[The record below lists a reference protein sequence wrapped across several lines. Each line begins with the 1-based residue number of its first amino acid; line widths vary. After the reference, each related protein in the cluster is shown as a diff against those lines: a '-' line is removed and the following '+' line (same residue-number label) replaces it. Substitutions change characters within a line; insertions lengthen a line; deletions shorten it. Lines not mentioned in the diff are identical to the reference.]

1 MYKLGLAVT
10 YSFIMSISI
19 YAESVTNEETNT
31 SLETINTPIEIRSV
45 RSILGA
51 YDPIEHTKGQIRAG
65 YINFSEDGAPDANAY
80 ALAGHF
86 HLYSKRWN
94 GFKAGAEAYAVLNAG
109 DTYNSDT
116 TNGDFFDDEGN
127 SFILLSQV
135 YLDGEWGNSA
145 LKLGRQILDT
155 PHADSDDIRMMPN
168 YFEAYTFTN
177 TDIENTTL
185 SAGLITKMAGWE
197 NGVDSG
203 EFVKISETLETD
215 KSIDGVYYAAV
226 AYEGVKDLSLSL
238 WYYNYNDIA
247 NVIYAEIGYEHKVF
261 ENTMM
266 TLGLQ
271 FDGSQETG
279 AALLGKQ
286 DAQTYGISIETSF
299 EDLGITVLAAYNQDN
314 GDTGAMGLS
323 LGGGAFFTSMED
335 QTLDALGTSGSAW
348 VIGAGYDFNNIGIDG
363 LIFGLAY
370 GNFEADDATL
380 YHASEVDAILEYQWD
395 EKISATAAYTS
406 IEHKVAH
413 FQDYSQLRI
422 MANYNF

>member
-1 MYKLGLAVT
+1 MYKIGLNLAIT
-10 YSFIMSISI
+10 MIMSISI
-19 YAESVTNEETNT
+19 YAENQTQTDTNT
-31 SLETINTPIEIRSV
+31 STEAINTPIEIRSI

-51 YDPIEHTKGQIRAG
+51 YDPVEHTKGQIRAG
-65 YINFSEDGAPDANAY
+65 YINFAEDGTPDARAY

-86 HLYSKRWN
+86 HLYTKRWN
-94 GFKAGAEAYAVLNAG
+94 GFMVGVEAYAVLNSG
-109 DTYNSDT
+109 INQESRTI
-116 TNGDFFDDEGN
+116 NGDFFDEDGK

-135 YLDGEWGNSA
+135 YLDGKWGNSEI
-145 LKLGRQILDT
+145 KLGRQILDT

-177 TDIENTTL
+177 TEFDDLTL
-185 SAGLITKMAGWE
+185 SAGLINKMAGWE
-197 NGVDSG
+197 NGVNSQ
-203 EFVKISETLETD
+203 EFVNIGETLEAGQD
-215 KSIDGVYYAAV
+215 IDGVYYAAV
-226 AYEGVKDLSLSL
+226 IYEGIKDLSLNL
-238 WYYNYNDIA
+238 WYYHYNDIA
-247 NVIYAEIGYEHKVF
+247 NVIYAEMGYSHELST
-261 ENTMM
+261 NTTL

-271 FDGSQETG
+271 YDGSHESG

-286 DAQTYGISIETSF
+286 DAQTYGISAETTF

-348 VIGAGYDFNNIGIDG
+348 VIGAGYNFENMGIDG
-363 LIFGLAY
+363 LVFGMAY
-370 GNFEADDATL
+370 GNFEADNAAL
-380 YHASEVDAILEYQWD
+380 YHANETDAILEYQWD

-406 IEHKVAH
+406 VEHKVAH

-422 MANYNF
+422 IANYNF

>member
-1 MYKLGLAVT
+1 MYKLGLAVVILL
-10 YSFIMSISI
+10 IMSISI
-19 YAESVTNEETNT
+19 YAKNVTNGETNT
-31 SLETINTPIEIRSV
+31 SLETVNTPIEIRSV

-51 YDPIEHTKGQIRAG
+51 YDPIEHTRGQIRAG
-65 YINFSEDGAPDANAY
+65 YINFSEDGTPDANAL
-80 ALAGHF
+80 ALGGHF

-94 GFKAGAEAYAVLNAG
+94 GFKAGAEAYTVLKT
-109 DTYNSDT
+109 DIDKNSNT
-116 TNGDFFDDEGN
+116 SNGDFYNNEGK

-135 YLDGEWGNSA
+135 YLDGKWGNNA

-177 TDIENTTL
+177 TDIEDTTL

-203 EFVKISETLETD
+203 EFVKIAETLETD
-215 KSIDGVYYAAV
+215 QSIDGVYYAAV
-226 AYEGVKDLSLSL
+226 AYEGIKDLSLSL
-238 WYYNYNDIA
+238 WYYHYSDIA
-247 NVIYAEIGYEHKVF
+247 NVLYTEIGYEHEVF
-261 ENTMM
+261 ENTVM

-271 FDGSQETG
+271 YDASQETG
-279 AALLGKQ
+279 AAILGKQ

-299 EDLGITVLAAYNQDN
+299 EDLGINILAAYNQDN

-348 VIGAGYDFNNIGIDG
+348 VIGAGYAFDTIGIDG
-363 LIFGLAY
+363 LVCGLAY

-380 YHASEVDAILEYQWD
+380 YHASEVDAILEYAWN

-406 IEHKVAH
+406 VEHKVAH

-422 MANYNF
+422 IANYNF